1 MRNRPTHGWIG
12 LHGPGLDDSP
22 LNREIREPSI
32 GIYMNR
38 ISKNTC
44 AKSRGKNEPKPD
56 VYITQIPDFTF
67 TQHSTKHALN
77 IQLYRN
83 QVSVYS

>member
-1 MRNRPTHGWIG
+1 
-12 LHGPGLDDSP
+12 
-22 LNREIREPSI
+22 
-32 GIYMNR
+32 MNR